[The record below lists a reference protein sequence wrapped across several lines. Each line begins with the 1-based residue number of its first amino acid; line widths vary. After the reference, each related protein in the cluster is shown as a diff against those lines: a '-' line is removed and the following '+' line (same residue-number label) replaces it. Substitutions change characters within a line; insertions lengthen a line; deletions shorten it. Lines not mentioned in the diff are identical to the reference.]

1 MKIAIIEFTERSYN
15 YEDGYELVASKIT
28 DWEEI
33 KDEDYNKVVQGLNYL
48 SWDTNVIYTVVKFT
62 GNQKEIIEISIKKAI
77 EKYEKVKAEQE
88 KRKIEE
94 EEKKRKAKEKR
105 ELNKKMKELTKEQL
119 FEELKKELG
128 K

>member
-1 MKIAIIEFTERSYN
+1 MKIAIIEFEESAYNN
-15 YEDGYELVASKIT
+15 YEDRYDVIASKIT

-33 KDEDYNKVVQGLNYL
+33 KDEDYNKVVEGIKYLNWESARQY
-48 SWDTNVIYTVVKFT
+48 NVVKFP
-62 GNQKEIIEISIKKAI
+62 GNQKEIIEISIQKVI
-77 EKYEKVKAEQE
+77 EKYEKV
-88 KRKIEE
+88 EE
-94 EEKKRKAKEKR
+94 ERKRKAKEKR